1 MKCSGPLPFLANWL
15 NCHVTFRGLRFFVTD
30 RLFTG
35 PRLVIRKTLC
45 TPLPLFV
52 SMQLTK
58 RTASHYSHP
67 HRLTLAVSTSLSPRK
82 QLVNTLTTPFSS
94 ASTFCLFPVQWQ
106 LLNSRVNGGP
116 SIHRRWRLTGWSGYK
131 RLRATFGREDPKLR
145 TNRSPP
151 IGIWDV
157 CGGCL
162 PAGSWKTC
170 FCIREGGGGRW
181 RRRRSEGGKWLGW
194 RRMRRKVKDKVYNV

>member
-1 MKCSGPLPFLANWL
+1 MIKIFISKGLITENFSFLLKFEIITTSLKILSHPSLRVIASKHTQKSRARCDFHGADDRQMKCSGPLPFLANWL
-15 NCHVTFRGLRFFVTD
+15 NCHITFRGLRFFVTD

-58 RTASHYSHP
+58 RTASHHSHP

-116 SIHRRWRLTGWSGYK
+116 SIHRRWRLTG
-131 RLRATFGREDPKLR
+131 
-145 TNRSPP
+145 
-151 IGIWDV
+151 
-157 CGGCL
+157 
-162 PAGSWKTC
+162 
-170 FCIREGGGGRW
+170 
-181 RRRRSEGGKWLGW
+181 
-194 RRMRRKVKDKVYNV
+194 